1 MRKVALYTMYTI
13 VVLAVL
19 FGVIVYSSYNRLVA
33 LDERVQS
40 SWSQVENQ
48 LQRRADLIPN
58 LVETVK
64 GYASHERAVFE
75 RVSQARAALAGART
89 VADRAAAEGE
99 LSSALGRLL
108 AIAENYPQL
117 KADANF
123 RQLSDELAGT
133 ENRIA
138 VARMDY
144 NESVRIYNSTVRRFP
159 TVIVASLMGFDAKE
173 YFQMAEG
180 SETVPKVQFG
190 AGD

>member
-1 MRKVALYTMYTI
+1 MRRVVIYALI
-13 VVLAVL
+13 VLVVV
-19 FGVIVYSSYNRLVA
+19 FGLIVYSSYNRLVA

-40 SWSQVENQ
+40 SWSQIESQ

-64 GYASHERAVFE
+64 GYASHERTVFD

-89 VADRAAAEGE
+89 VGDRAAAEGE
-99 LSSALGRLL
+99 LSAALGRLL
-108 AIAENYPQL
+108 AIVENYPQL
-117 KADANF
+117 KADASF

-144 NESVRIYNSTVRRFP
+144 NESVRLYNSTIRRFP
-159 TVIVASLMGFDAKE
+159 TVIVASLMGFGPKD
-173 YFQMAEG
+173 YFQMTEG
-180 SETVPKVQFG
+180 SETVPRVQFG
-190 AGD
+190 SGQ